1 MKSNV
6 EKLLNAG
13 FTVLRRGD
21 AREPI
26 IKQALPCGS
35 LGNIS
40 WKTMEKFPTKAARD
54 RRWKELEADPK
65 VILDDFLTDR
75 PYWDEE
81 RGGVAIPL
89 LGIVLDAKNLAK
101 EDWSSART
109 LCAAAGQRMFTKSEA
124 YILMWQKDEINAIL
138 KEHNGDLLDGWFWT
152 DTEDEDPNY
161 SAPYAWFVS
170 FGSGLFGNNG
180 KGSSFTVRAVKD
192 YILEK

>member
-1 MKSNV
+1 MQTTHK
-6 EKLLNAG
+6 KLIDAG

-65 VILDDFLTDR
+65 VILDDFFTDR

-152 DTEDEDPNY
+152 DTEDEDPEY
-161 SAPYAWFVS
+161 SAAIAWYVG
-170 FGSGLFGNNG
+170 FGSGYFYFNL
-180 KGSSFTVRAVKD
+180 KYYTYVVRAVAA
-192 YILEK
+192 L

>member
-1 MKSNV
+1 MQTTHK
-6 EKLLNAG
+6 KLIDAG

-65 VILDDFLTDR
+65 VILDDFFTDR

-152 DTEDEDPNY
+152 DTEDEDPEY
-161 SAPYAWFVS
+161 SATVAWYVY
-170 FGSGLFGNNG
+170 FGSGHFYYDYKYN
-180 KGSSFTVRAVKD
+180 TYVVRAVAA
-192 YILEK
+192 L

>member
-1 MKSNV
+1 MQTTHK
-6 EKLLNAG
+6 KLIDAG

-65 VILDDFLTDR
+65 VILDDFFTDR

-152 DTEDEDPNY
+152 DTEDEDPEY
-161 SAPYAWFVS
+161 SATIAWYVG
-170 FGSGLFGNNG
+170 FGSGYFLFNL
-180 KGSSFTVRAVKD
+180 KGIAYVVRAVAA
-192 YILEK
+192 L

>member
-1 MKSNV
+1 MQTTHK
-6 EKLLNAG
+6 KLIDAG

-65 VILDDFLTDR
+65 VILDDFFTDR

-152 DTEDEDPNY
+152 DTEDEDPEY
-161 SAPYAWFVS
+161 SATYAWYVT
-170 FGSGLFGNNG
+170 FGSGYFSYSL
-180 KGSSFTVRAVKD
+180 KYSTYIVRAVAA
-192 YILEK
+192 L

>member
-1 MKSNV
+1 MQTTHK
-6 EKLLNAG
+6 KLIDAG
-13 FTVLRRGD
+13 FSVLRRGD

-26 IKQALPCGS
+26 IKQALPCGT

-65 VILDDFLTDR
+65 VILDDFFTDR

-152 DTEDEDPNY
+152 DTEDEDPEY
-161 SAPYAWFVS
+161 SATYAWFVY
-170 FGSGLFGNNG
+170 FGSGNFRGTYKNYAYV
-180 KGSSFTVRAVKD
+180 VRAVAA
-192 YILEK
+192 L

>member
-1 MKSNV
+1 MQTTHK
-6 EKLLNAG
+6 KLIDAG

-65 VILDDFLTDR
+65 VILDDFFTDR

-89 LGIVLDAKNLAK
+89 LGIVLDARNIAGD
-101 EDWSSART
+101 ETWDNART
-109 LCAAAGQRMFTKSEA
+109 LCAAAGQRMFTKQEA
-124 YILMWQKDEINAIL
+124 YVLMLQKEQINAIL
-138 KEHNGDLLDGWFWT
+138 KEHHGDLLDGLFWT
-152 DTEDEDPNY
+152 DTEHEKY
-161 SAPYAWFVS
+161 SAYYAWFVH
-170 FGSGLFGNNG
+170 FGIGLFSGYG
-180 KGSSFTVRAVKD
+180 KNYSLIVRAVKD

>member
-1 MKSNV
+1 MQTTHK
-6 EKLLNAG
+6 KLIDAG

-65 VILDDFLTDR
+65 VILDDFFTDR

-152 DTEDEDPNY
+152 DTEDEDPEY
-161 SAPYAWFVS
+161 SATIAWYVG
-170 FGSGLFGNNG
+170 FGSGYFYFNL
-180 KGSSFTVRAVKD
+180 KYYTYVVRAVAA
-192 YILEK
+192 L

>member
-1 MKSNV
+1 MQTTHK
-6 EKLLNAG
+6 KLIDAG

-65 VILDDFLTDR
+65 VILDDFFTDR

-152 DTEDEDPNY
+152 DTEDEDPEH
-161 SAPYAWFVS
+161 SATYAWYVY
-170 FGSGLFGNNG
+170 FGSGYFVSYYNYY
-180 KGSSFTVRAVKD
+180 TCIVRAVAA
-192 YILEK
+192 L

>member
-1 MKSNV
+1 MQTTHK
-6 EKLLNAG
+6 KLIDAG

-65 VILDDFLTDR
+65 VILDDFFTDR

-89 LGIVLDAKNLAK
+89 LGIVLDAKNLAKK

-152 DTEDEDPNY
+152 DTEDEDPEI
-161 SAPYAWFVS
+161 SATYAWFVT
-170 FGSGLFGNNG
+170 FGSGYFYSTYRNG
-180 KGSSFTVRAVKD
+180 TSIVRAVAA
-192 YILEK
+192 L